1 MAVFCSSFISCF
13 PVMLFRY
20 FLNDEVVPVVSII
33 SGITLFLHSIIIMF
47 KNLKKRNNNNNIHII
62 KN

>member
-1 MAVFCSSFISCF
+1 
-13 PVMLFRY
+13 MLFRY

-47 KNLKKRNNNNNIHII
+47 KNLKNAII
-62 KN
+62 IIIYTL